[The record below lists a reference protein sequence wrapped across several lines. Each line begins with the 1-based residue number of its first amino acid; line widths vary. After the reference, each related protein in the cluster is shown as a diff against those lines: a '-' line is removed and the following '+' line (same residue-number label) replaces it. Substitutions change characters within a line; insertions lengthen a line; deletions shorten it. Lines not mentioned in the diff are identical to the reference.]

1 MRLKLPLVLAFAAM
15 VSASTVF
22 AGGCSSTPATE
33 DGGTGAR
40 ICTPGSY
47 VFCRCAS
54 GKEATKLCNEDG
66 ATFGACQEGE
76 NRPCTEQ
83 PDPNTGDSAVPQP
96 VDSSVPSSPAAESCD
111 GQNIALNPSVEVS
124 ISADTTNAKDDAK
137 GEGACAGGASA
148 PDHVYAFT
156 APATGKLTGTIVPEA
171 KFAPIA
177 YIRTACA
184 DGATQ
189 AVCVAGLA
197 PGQTASVSANVIKG
211 KTYYLIVD
219 GAGGGNQSGKYTL
232 KFKLD
237 PGFFCGDGDVNDGET
252 CDDINKVEGDGCS
265 NDCRSNFN
273 GDPDSAKSCPGQ
285 PVHVWGTTAV
295 TGTGTTMNF
304 PSTWDE
310 PGGSCITG
318 SKNNIAGD
326 HIYAVT
332 VHRAGT
338 MTAAVTGASHNVLLS
353 ARTDCA
359 NAATMAANMCANNV
373 SAAPQNESI
382 SFPVVSGRTYYVG
395 VSGVLNATGPYSI
408 SFRIP

>member
-1 MRLKLPLVLAFAAM
+1 MCIR
-15 VSASTVF
+15 
-22 AGGCSSTPATE
+22 
-33 DGGTGAR
+33 DR
-40 ICTPGSY
+40 
-47 VFCRCAS
+47 
-54 GKEATKLCNEDG
+54 
-66 ATFGACQEGE
+66 
-76 NRPCTEQ
+76 
-83 PDPNTGDSAVPQP
+83 
-96 VDSSVPSSPAAESCD
+96 
-111 GQNIALNPSVEVS
+111 
-124 ISADTTNAKDDAK
+124 

-295 TGTGTTMNF
+295 TGTGTTTNL
-304 PSTWDE
+304 PSTWAG
-310 PGGSCITG
+310 PGTDCTAVSTV
-318 SKNNIAGD
+318 NVAED

-332 VHRAGT
+332 AHRTGT
-338 MTAAVTGASHNVLLS
+338 MTVATTGATYNVILS
-353 ARTDCA
+353 ARTDCM
-359 NAATMAANMCANNV
+359 NAATQGATMCANNAL
-373 SAAPQNESI
+373 STPPLDETM

-395 VSGVLNATGPYSI
+395 VSGAVGADGNYTV